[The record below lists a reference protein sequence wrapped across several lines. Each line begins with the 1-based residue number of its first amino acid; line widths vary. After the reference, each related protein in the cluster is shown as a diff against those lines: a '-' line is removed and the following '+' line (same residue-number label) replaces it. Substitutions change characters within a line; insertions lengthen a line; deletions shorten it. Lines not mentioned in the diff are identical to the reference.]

1 MPKNPKVRRF
11 KSVAEMRQAGVP
23 DIFHS
28 GADSWGVGGQTTM
41 LYPSGEQRPFLKHSG
56 HFLSSSADSTT
67 LMYRK
72 RIGEDEGEY
81 TARGLYDIWGR
92 RRNPGWM
99 PGSYQAQRD
108 WLDKVAGEEYKR
120 QLAAHMKKGRSRS
133 TMRYSVPDWQ
143 QDMVD
148 ALGLPDE
155 DTFKAL
161 KLKYIFGEG
170 RKNPSARVK
179 PTTGTH
185 LSAGDRVRY
194 SDEKLRHTGRHLK
207 AGAKLRRGVV
217 ESVGASTWGG
227 PEWAEAVV
235 RWDDGKVEPWGAHH
249 LSRAKKN
256 PSRGAS
262 VKNPSAKAH
271 LARMQLGAS
280 MLREQVTAAQSALAR
295 GDSASYL
302 SWLESLREVLARVSQ
317 DAADAGQR
325 ETPYA
330 TVAQETMRQLRK
342 ALMKKNPGRAERAEA
357 AHTLF
362 GGPRRKVT
370 KRLLKG
376 ENVGY
381 NGLAVKVVKYG
392 KDQTVV
398 VGTRFPQQAV
408 PTSAIE
414 DISAP
419 EWSRRWD
426 KQFWGPEGKP
436 DDLNNGNRRT
446 YKKNP
451 GFSDYLAA
459 GKRAAAGAIASAAD
473 SARTAIESAKQAAAE
488 EATKV
493 RVQPIT
499 EDQAIRF
506 LAKSHGLTITNP
518 KRGEVDELHVRFNG
532 TAGYH
537 AMPATPG
544 NMAKVGT
551 AEGIAYLRE
560 WGKKLLG
567 RPVNAIDVELVKRGS
582 RKGKRVLLV
591 DEWSGWH
598 TRALN
603 PKKLIRP
610 VHTRVHGTDQ
620 YGRPVDTYFRGS
632 IGARIAKDHVDYENY
647 DSGGRFDRGA
657 LTLVP
662 HKPASALRPK
672 KVSKAA
678 FKRVANP
685 SSHIGDIIRVYT
697 GPSALHHTPG
707 FEANYRVLEVS
718 NDPGR
723 ARRPIKVAA
732 TTNDH
737 GKKGAV
743 HWIAVDQIVKVV
755 RRAK

>member
-1 MPKNPKVRRF
+1 MKRNPPSAAKQSPYGFYPTRAALEAARADVWARSDAAKAAMLDGTARYDLVDSTSGLYLRVPGYGYVARYYAGELKPYGLGTEVPFAPLRAAFEALGGYRHGNYAKNP
-11 KSVAEMRQAGVP
+11 
-23 DIFHS
+23 
-28 GADSWGVGGQTTM
+28 
-41 LYPSGEQRPFLKHSG
+41 
-56 HFLSSSADSTT
+56 
-67 LMYRK
+67 
-72 RIGEDEGEY
+72 
-81 TARGLYDIWGR
+81 
-92 RRNPGWM
+92 
-99 PGSYQAQRD
+99 
-108 WLDKVAGEEYKR
+108 
-120 QLAAHMKKGRSRS
+120 
-133 TMRYSVPDWQ
+133 
-143 QDMVD
+143 
-148 ALGLPDE
+148 
-155 DTFKAL
+155 
-161 KLKYIFGEG
+161 
-170 RKNPSARVK
+170 
-179 PTTGTH
+179 
-185 LSAGDRVRY
+185 
-194 SDEKLRHTGRHLK
+194 
-207 AGAKLRRGVV
+207 
-217 ESVGASTWGG
+217 
-227 PEWAEAVV
+227 
-235 RWDDGKVEPWGAHH
+235 
-249 LSRAKKN
+249 
-256 PSRGAS
+256 
-262 VKNPSAKAH
+262 KNPSAKAH

-342 ALMKKNPGRAERAEA
+342 ALM
-357 AHTLF
+357 
-362 GGPRRKVT
+362 
-370 KRLLKG
+370 
-376 ENVGY
+376 
-381 NGLAVKVVKYG
+381 
-392 KDQTVV
+392 
-398 VGTRFPQQAV
+398 
-408 PTSAIE
+408 
-414 DISAP
+414 
-419 EWSRRWD
+419 
-426 KQFWGPEGKP
+426 
-436 DDLNNGNRRT
+436 
-446 YKKNP
+446 KKNP

-532 TAGYH
+532 TAGYY

-544 NMAKVGT
+544 NVAKVGT
-551 AEGIAYLRE
+551 ADGIAYLRE

-567 RPVNAIDVELVKRGS
+567 RPVNAIDVELVKLGS

-603 PKKLIRP
+603 PR
-610 VHTRVHGTDQ
+610 
-620 YGRPVDTYFRGS
+620 
-632 IGARIAKDHVDYENY
+632 
-647 DSGGRFDRGA
+647 
-657 LTLVP
+657 
-662 HKPASALRPK
+662 
-672 KVSKAA
+672 
-678 FKRVANP
+678 ANP
-685 SSHIGDIIRVYT
+685 SSHIGDIIRVRT
-697 GPSALHHTPG
+697 GPSALYRTPG

-723 ARRPIKVAA
+723 ARRPIKVAS